1 MGDVVVQEKPEVE
14 RKRDEII
21 VSMDRDKNTLVSIE
35 DSILKLLA
43 ESTEE
48 QILDEDNLIIILEN
62 SKKTSSDI
70 TVRLEDASVV
80 EEQINDTRN

>member
-1 MGDVVVQEKPEVE
+1 
-14 RKRDEII
+14 
-21 VSMDRDKNTLVSIE
+21 MDRDKNTLVSIE

-43 ESTEE
+43 DSTEE

-62 SKKTSSDI
+62 SKQTSADIIKRLSDA
-70 TVRLEDASVV
+70 VVV

>member
-1 MGDVVVQEKPEVE
+1 LLGDVVIQEKPEVE
-14 RKRDEII
+14 KTRDEII

-62 SKKTSSDI
+62 SKKTSADI
-70 TVRLEDASVV
+70 TKRLTDAAVV
-80 EEQINDTRN
+80 EE

>member
-1 MGDVVVQEKPEVE
+1 MGDVVIQEKPEVE

-48 QILDEDNLIIILEN
+48 QILDQDDLIIILEN
-62 SKKTSSDI
+62 SKKTSADI
-70 TVRLEDASVV
+70 QKRLGDAAIV
-80 EEQINDTRN
+80 EE

>member
-1 MGDVVVQEKPEVE
+1 VE

-21 VSMDRDKNTLVSIE
+21 VSMDRDKNMLVSIE
-35 DSILKLLA
+35 DQILKLLA

-70 TVRLEDASVV
+70 TIRLEDAAIV
-80 EEQINDTRN
+80 EV